1 MNEGPGRTRQ
11 SGLPRLCLASS
22 SPRRAALLRQLGV
35 AFDCHPPQVDERR
48 LPGESARR
56 YLRRITLA
64 KADAGSAQAG
74 GAPVLA
80 ADTTVVLD
88 GDVLGK
94 PADAPAGAAMLARLS
109 GRVHHVL
116 TALVVRDAQQIH
128 CALSCSRI
136 TFRVITPSEAA
147 AYWRTGEPVD
157 KAGGYAIQGIG
168 AIFVRELRGSYSGV
182 MGLPLYETMQLLA
195 RLDDRFTLLAGPQ

>member
-1 MNEGPGRTRQ
+1 MRESPGQARQ
-11 SGLPRLCLASS
+11 QRLPGLCLASS

-35 AFDCHPPQVDERR
+35 SFDSCHPQVDERR
-48 LPGESARR
+48 LPNESARR
-56 YLRRITLA
+56 YVRRIALA
-64 KADAGSAQAG
+64 KAAAGAAQAG

-88 GDVLGK
+88 GEVLGK

-116 TALVVRDAQQIH
+116 TAVVVRNSRQVC
-128 CALSCSRI
+128 CALSCSRV
-136 TFRVITPSEAA
+136 TFRDIAPSEAA
-147 AYWRTGEPVD
+147 AYWCTGEPAD

-168 AIFVRELRGSYSGV
+168 AIFVQELRGSYSGV
-182 MGLPLYETMQLLA
+182 MGLPLYETVQLLG
-195 RLDDRFTLLAGPQ
+195 RLDHRFKLLAGLE